1 MKKSTATPLP
11 VSKKAYNRF
20 IERINIVITDTD
32 KRAAMAKAL
41 DSYLSG
47 DRTDYAAPLSSEC
60 AMVFEMLR
68 FEIDQAITRSERA
81 RTRALARKAQTII
94 AKDQPMAEITPTSQL
109 SEEDLDKLREIS
121 RMIADAIREETEY
134 EEEADSCG
142 AHNDNLLSKPQPS
155 VAPLTRRQ
163 RRDRQR
169 RAHPKMRWQKLQP

>member
-1 MKKSTATPLP
+1 MKKSAATPLP

-20 IERINIVITDTD
+20 IERINIVITDIG

-41 DSYLSG
+41 DTYLTG
-47 DRTDYAAPLSSEC
+47 NRTDYAAPLSPEC

-81 RTRALARKAQTII
+81 RARALARKAQSIT
-94 AKDQPMAEITPTSQL
+94 AKDRPATEATPTSQL
-109 SEEDLDKLREIS
+109 SEEDLDKLQEIS
-121 RMIADAIREETEY
+121 RMIADVIREEAEY
-134 EEEADSCG
+134 EEEATV
-142 AHNDNLLSKPQPS
+142 QPS